1 MWDPENKYLMKKQ
14 KLLKGL
20 KEDGEKSKRKLAEVI
35 WQTEHRMKGVR
46 GFYSLVWEVQTK
58 IE

>member
-1 MWDPENKYLMKKQ
+1 MKKQ